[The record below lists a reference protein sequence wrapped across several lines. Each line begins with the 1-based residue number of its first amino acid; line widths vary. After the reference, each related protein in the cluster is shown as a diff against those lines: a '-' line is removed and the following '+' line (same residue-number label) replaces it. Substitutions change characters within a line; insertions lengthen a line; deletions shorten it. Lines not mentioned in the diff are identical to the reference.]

1 MKTNERMCELVI
13 QTYAEIHSQSRKVSL
28 AFTDMIIMR
37 GWSVIEQAC
46 ITFMYCNLL
55 TNLFGSVLNNV
66 HNVQAIMYSSFTRTK
81 FELYL
86 ASQTLFV
93 EKFHL

>member
-1 MKTNERMCELVI
+1 MQVVPRIVALDKVCEISHPLRVFVIHRHTVIYPFRFRLPRAELVKTNERMCELVI

-46 ITFMYCNLL
+46 VTLY
-55 TNLFGSVLNNV
+55 VL
-66 HNVQAIMYSSFTRTK
+66 
-81 FELYL
+81 
-86 ASQTLFV
+86 
-93 EKFHL
+93 